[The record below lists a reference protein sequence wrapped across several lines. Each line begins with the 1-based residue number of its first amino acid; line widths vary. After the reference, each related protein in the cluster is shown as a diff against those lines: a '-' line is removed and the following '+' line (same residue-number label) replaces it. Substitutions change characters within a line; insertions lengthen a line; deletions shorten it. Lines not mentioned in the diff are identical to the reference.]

1 MGSKIEL
8 LVLPLS
14 KNIWERK
21 KRFANL
27 NTVALNKLEKVQHTL
42 RDFLGGQFKPIDLHR
57 YRTYIFLEGA
67 SGHGR
72 TVVHSPFQKI
82 FLFP

>member
-1 MGSKIEL
+1 MGSRIEL

-42 RDFLGGQFKPIDLHR
+42 RDFLGDNLNQLIYTGTVH
-57 YRTYIFLEGA
+57 IFLEGA